1 VPLASFR
8 GWSVLRLLRYSALS
22 GIIRLLYSR
31 SVGVSSGS
39 SDRRSRAQ
47 ITFGKIRVKEMFE
60 VAIFYCQHQTDR
72 MMQALG
78 TLNRSATPKIRKVAL
93 PCSGK
98 LEVSFL
104 LKALESGADAVAIF
118 GCPEGKCQYLEGS
131 TRAKNRVRY
140 ARRILGEIGLEEER
154 IRRFVLAEPTT
165 AGEMGSLTEWV
176 SRVESM
182 GGLDKNVKIRMQK

>member
-1 VPLASFR
+1 
-8 GWSVLRLLRYSALS
+8 
-22 GIIRLLYSR
+22 
-31 SVGVSSGS
+31 
-39 SDRRSRAQ
+39 
-47 ITFGKIRVKEMFE
+47 MFE

-72 MMQALG
+72 MMQILG
-78 TLNRSATPKIRKVAL
+78 TLNGSSAPKIRKVAL

-98 LEVSFL
+98 LEVAFL
-104 LKALESGADAVAIF
+104 LKALENGADAVAIF
-118 GCPEGKCQYLEGS
+118 GCPEGECHYLVGS

-140 ARRILGEIGLEEER
+140 ARKILGDIGLEEER